1 MPGSLFKI
9 PVSGEHTA
17 ALKTK
22 TRDEWLCLILNE
34 RDDAG
39 TKAAKLRRTTF
50 IFVSFIS
57 SWIAFYLVFF
67 YILYI
72 LSIFLFNILAH
83 IKAWLI
89 YVSVVSHIITKSALC
104 IIHRRPYVQFVD
116 LKRKS
121 LITGS
126 IYRYGEFTRL
136 KSYDK
141 PKQ

>member
-1 MPGSLFKI
+1 MALFDL
-9 PVSGEHTA
+9 E
-17 ALKTK
+17 
-22 TRDEWLCLILNE
+22 NE

-89 YVSVVSHIITKSALC
+89 YVSVVSHIITKSELY
-104 IIHRRPYVQFVD
+104 IIHPRPYVQFVD

-121 LITGS
+121 LITSS
-126 IYRYGEFTRL
+126 IYRYGEFTSEKLR
-136 KSYDK
+136 
-141 PKQ
+141 